1 MVDLKCERQN
11 CKFNKSCNCT
21 ADDIDVASSTECT
34 TYQQSDNPAKHEK
47 DRIPQA
53 LVRHNTNVRCKAEC
67 LFARDC
73 KCIANGITI
82 ENLDL
87 GKKKCDCP
95 ACCTFLPK

>member
-73 KCIANGITI
+73 ECIANGITI

-87 GKKKCDCP
+87 GGKCDCP